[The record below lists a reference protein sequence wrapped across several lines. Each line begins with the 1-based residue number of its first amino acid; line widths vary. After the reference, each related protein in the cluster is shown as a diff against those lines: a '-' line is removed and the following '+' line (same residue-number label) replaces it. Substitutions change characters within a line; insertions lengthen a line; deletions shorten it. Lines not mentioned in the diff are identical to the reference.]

1 MTQAQVIPA
10 STRWLNIV
18 PLTIVSG
25 WVGPVVAEVVKAITP
40 AGVETPVSPETAGV
54 MIVGGALM
62 SVAKIVRTK
71 YERDE
76 ALDPD
81 DPTKPHSWRRL
92 GRQLLLQ
99 TLGRLG

>member
-1 MTQAQVIPA
+1 MSTQAIPA
-10 STRWLNIV
+10 TTRWLNIV
-18 PLTIVSG
+18 PLTLG
-25 WVGPVVAEVVKAITP
+25 MTWFGPFAAEVVKALTP
-40 AGVETPVSPETAGV
+40 EGAAPPVSPETAGA

-62 SVAKIVRTK
+62 SIAKIVRTK

-76 ALDPD
+76 ILDPD
-81 DPTKPHSWRRL
+81 DPTKPLSWKRL